1 MILFADIF
9 PVNWQKSGE
18 PSIRKEKIGIMI
30 CVGCGEK
37 IKGEPYWLDN
47 QPFCSKECAEIDSED
62 EEFAG
67 EFLGDLDDIEDDD
80 YD

>member
-1 MILFADIF
+1 
-9 PVNWQKSGE
+9 
-18 PSIRKEKIGIMI
+18 MI

-47 QPFCSKECAEIDSED
+47 QPFCSRECAEIDSED

-80 YD
+80 YN